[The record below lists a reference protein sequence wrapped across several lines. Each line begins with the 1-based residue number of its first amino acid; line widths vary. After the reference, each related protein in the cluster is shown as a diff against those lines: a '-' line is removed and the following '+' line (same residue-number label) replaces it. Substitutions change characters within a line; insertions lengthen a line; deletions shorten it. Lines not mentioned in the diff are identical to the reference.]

1 MDGMEPLNEIFKR
14 IGQTSSTRSTSSDS
28 ELEEPTSAEIHCD
41 TCDDKRWFVVAPIE
55 NAPASARTVVPC
67 ECQER
72 VWGVRSSDRI
82 RQYSDLGPL
91 ERLTFDTVELGTR
104 DTFSEPSSFR
114 DAYHAA
120 QRFVTDKQGWLVLCG
135 PSGTGKTHLAA
146 AIGNA
151 LVDAGEPVRFV
162 SVPDLLDHLR
172 SAFDPAV
179 GAQYDEIFLQAIE
192 APILIL
198 DDLGAQSSTAWAD
211 EKLDQILTHRFNRR
225 LPTLVTTGLQF
236 TELGDRLRT
245 RLGDPYFSTVVNIK
259 SGSGIPDIRDSGLE
273 PRLTESMTFDSFTK
287 GAAGATAAQKRSL
300 AEAHAAAKVFA
311 EHPSGWLYLAGPTGV
326 GKTHLAA
333 AIVGESI
340 TQGRDVLYRFVPDL
354 LDNLRKSYGPAG
366 GKSFDH
372 TFSQVRDVDILV
384 LDDFGAEAS
393 TAWAEEKLYQLI
405 VHRHDSMLPTVFT
418 SRSTLETIGG
428 SAYRNESR
436 YSDAIISRLSD
447 ANVVAERYLS
457 APDYR
462 HRGAVP
468 RPRSGSSTRKSSRK

>member
-1 MDGMEPLNEIFKR
+1 
-14 IGQTSSTRSTSSDS
+14 
-28 ELEEPTSAEIHCD
+28 
-41 TCDDKRWFVVAPIE
+41 VVAPNE
-55 NAPASARTVVPC
+55 NAPASARTVIPC
-67 ECQER
+67 QCQER
-72 VWGVRSSDRI
+72 VWGVKSSDRI

-104 DTFSEPSSFR
+104 DTYSEPSSFR

-120 QRFVTDKQGWLVLCG
+120 QRFVSDMQGWLVLCG

-146 AIGNA
+146 AVGNA
-151 LVDAGEPVRFV
+151 LVNDGHPVRFV

-211 EKLDQILTHRFNRR
+211 EKLDQILTHRYNRR
-225 LPTLVTTGLQF
+225 LPTLVTTGVPF
-236 TELGDRLRT
+236 EELGDRLRT
-245 RLGDPYFSTVVNIK
+245 RLGDPYFSTVVRIK
-259 SGSGIPDIRDSGLE
+259 AGSGLPDIRDSGLGS
-273 PRLTESMTFDSFTK
+273 RLSESMTFDSFTK
-287 GAAGATAAQKRSL
+287 GAAGATAAQRRSL
-300 AEAHAAAKVFA
+300 SEAHAAAKVFA

-333 AIVGESI
+333 AIVSETI
-340 TQGRDVLYRFVPDL
+340 AQGREVLFRFVPDL
-354 LDNLRKSYGPAG
+354 LDDLRRSYGPAG
-366 GKSFDH
+366 GKSFDNI
-372 TFSQVRDVDILV
+372 FSQVRDVDVLV

-405 VHRHDSMLPTVFT
+405 VRRHDAMMPTVFT
-418 SRSTLETIGG
+418 SRTALETIGG
-428 SAYRNESR
+428 QPDSRAGSR

-462 HRGAVP
+462 HRGATP
-468 RPRSGSSTRKSSRK
+468 RPRSAGSGGSGRKSSRK

>member
-28 ELEEPTSAEIHCD
+28 ELEELTNAEIHCD
-41 TCDDKRWFVVAPIE
+41 ICDDKRWFVVAPSKDS
-55 NAPASARTVVPC
+55 PASARTVIPC
-67 ECQER
+67 QCQER
-72 VWGVRSSDRI
+72 VWGVKSSDRI

-91 ERLTFDTVELGTR
+91 ERLTFDTVELGNR

-114 DAYHAA
+114 EAYHAA
-120 QRFVTDKQGWLVLCG
+120 QRFVTDLQGWLVLCG

-146 AIGNA
+146 AVGNA
-151 LVDAGEPVRFV
+151 LVETNQPVRFV

-198 DDLGAQSSTAWAD
+198 DDLGAQSATAWAD

-225 LPTLVTTGLQF
+225 LPTLVTTGVRF
-236 TELGDRLRT
+236 DELGDRLRT

-259 SGSGIPDIRDSGLE
+259 AGSGTPDIRDSGLE
-273 PRLTESMTFDSFTK
+273 KRLSNSMTFDSFSVK
-287 GAAGATAAQKRSL
+287 GAAGASAAQRRSL
-300 AEAHAAAKVFA
+300 SEAHAAAKVFA
-311 EHPSGWLYLAGPTGV
+311 EAPSGWLYLAGPTGV

-354 LDNLRKSYGPAG
+354 LDDLRRSYGPAG

-372 TFSQVRDVDILV
+372 TFNQVRNVDVLV
-384 LDDFGAEAS
+384 LDDLGAEAS

-418 SRSTLETIGG
+418 SRTALETIGG
-428 SAYRNESR
+428 SESLITSR
-436 YSDAIISRLSD
+436 YSEAIVSRLSD
-447 ANVVAERYLS
+447 ANVVAERYLT
-457 APDYR
+457 APDFR
-462 HRGAVP
+462 HRGSTP
-468 RPRSGSSTRKSSRK
+468 RPRSTSRKSSRK

>member
-28 ELEEPTSAEIHCD
+28 ELEEQTSAEIHCD
-41 TCDDKRWFVVAPIE
+41 ICDDKRWFVVAPSE
-55 NAPASARTVVPC
+55 NSPVSARTVIPC
-67 ECQER
+67 QCQER
-72 VWGVRSSDRI
+72 VWGVKSSDRI

-120 QRFVTDKQGWLVLCG
+120 QRFVTDLQGWLVLCG

-146 AIGNA
+146 AVGNA
-151 LVDAGEPVRFV
+151 LVESDQPVRFV

-225 LPTLVTTGLQF
+225 LPTLVTTGVRF
-236 TELGDRLRT
+236 DELGDRLRT

-259 SGSGIPDIRDSGLE
+259 AGSGTPDIRDSGLGT
-273 PRLTESMTFDSFTK
+273 RLSEAMSFDSFMVK
-287 GAAGATAAQKRSL
+287 GAAGATAAQRRSL

-311 EHPSGWLYLAGPTGV
+311 EAPSGWLYLAGPTGV

-354 LDNLRKSYGPAG
+354 LDDLRRSYGPAG

-372 TFSQVRDVDILV
+372 TFSQVRDVDVLV
-384 LDDFGAEAS
+384 LDDLGAEAS

-405 VHRHDSMLPTVFT
+405 VHRHDLMLPTVFT
-418 SRSTLETIGG
+418 SRTALETIGE
-428 SAYRNESR
+428 SSESRITSR
-436 YSDAIISRLSD
+436 YSEAIVSRLSD

-457 APDYR
+457 APDFR
-462 HRGAVP
+462 HRGATP
-468 RPRSGSSTRKSSRK
+468 RPRSSSRKSSRK